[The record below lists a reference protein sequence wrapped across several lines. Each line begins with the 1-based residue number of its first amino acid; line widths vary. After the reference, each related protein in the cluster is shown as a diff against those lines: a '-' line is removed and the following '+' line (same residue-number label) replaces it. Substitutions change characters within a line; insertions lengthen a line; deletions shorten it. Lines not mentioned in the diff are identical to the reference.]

1 MKQKHLESPV
11 IFFLDE
17 NNISSAQSLT
27 SKNYLKTLPSLH
39 FISAFSPIVEN
50 VVRLKNNGFDFEDR
64 DIFIE
69 EKDRL
74 WVNLNLRY
82 RNTRAI
88 QKLCRDIGKSL
99 R

>member
-1 MKQKHLESPV
+1 MKQKHPESPV

-17 NNISSAQSLT
+17 NHISSAQSLT

-50 VVRLKNNGFDFEDR
+50 VVRLKNNGFDFEDQ

-88 QKLCRDIGKSL
+88 QNLCRDIGKSL